1 MNTNPIARLQRSANV
16 AVLPPRPLAWAFTLR
31 ALGAY
36 HNRQRLFVQTHA
48 TMFRLRWLAVAGLGL
63 GLLLSL
69 SCKQSI
75 KSLADLTA
83 LRNELMKQYNEDDVN
98 VTVQNLQNSQVLGIV
113 FVNSSMAKLGEYERG
128 AKAKEIAVFARAHY
142 SSIGAIDRIW
152 VSFVESESY
161 VVFHYSRSFGIY
173 LFEKSE
179 LTAEVAAGAAAQ
191 GVVTASYNPDLNET
205 TVYLNK
211 NLQVYS
217 AGRTA
222 IALFP
227 HFTVPGSNASPERI
241 PRPKSVALDFTTTSD
256 RRLFPDNPTLGI
268 YVDNRRIF
276 YGPAGTTNVF
286 GSVAAKSLNEAV
298 SQEISY
304 DQFVRVAEGHQVKLQ
319 LGSREFPL
327 TPEHLEA
334 LRAMKRC
341 VEEVRCK

>member
-1 MNTNPIARLQRSANV
+1 
-16 AVLPPRPLAWAFTLR
+16 
-31 ALGAY
+31 
-36 HNRQRLFVQTHA
+36 
-48 TMFRLRWLAVAGLGL
+48 
-63 GLLLSL
+63 
-69 SCKQSI
+69 
-75 KSLADLTA
+75 
-83 LRNELMKQYNEDDVN
+83 MKQYNEREVN
-98 VTVQNLQNSQVLGIV
+98 VTVQNSHVLGIA
-113 FVNSSMAKLGEYERG
+113 FVNSSMAKLEEYDRG
-128 AKAKEIAVFARAHY
+128 AKAREIAVFAKAHY

-161 VVFHYSRSFGIY
+161 IVFHYSRSLGIY
-173 LFEKSE
+173 MFEKRE
-179 LTAEVAAGAAAQ
+179 LTAAVADNRAPQ
-191 GVVTASYNPDLNET
+191 GVVTASYNPSSNET

-217 AGRTA
+217 VGRAA

-256 RRLFPDNPTLGI
+256 HRLFPDNPALGI

-286 GSVAAKSLNEAV
+286 GSEAAKSLNESI

-304 DQFVRVAEGHQVKLQ
+304 DQFVRIAEGHQVRLQ

-341 VEEVRCK
+341 VEEVRCR